1 MIIIDYIIR
10 VSMGLYRSYF
20 GNSIRNNPVEEKPIQ
35 EKQIQLIQ
43 EKQEEDEIPKL
54 IPQEI
59 TQDKAIQEEDKME
72 TIIPSLQL
80 PTEIPIEKPKEK
92 PKMKKLIYKDYSTHD
107 GKKII
112 KLLCEICN
120 LDKSLIKLDCQH
132 ILCDDCF
139 ETQKIYTRHSCII
152 CASK

>member
-10 VSMGLYRSYF
+10 VSIGLYRSYF
-20 GNSIRNNPVEEKPIQ
+20 GNSLRNSSVKTPPKEINQEIQEEKPIQ
-35 EKQIQLIQ
+35 EIQ
-43 EKQEEDEIPKL
+43 EEEDEIPK
-54 IPQEI
+54 I
-59 TQDKAIQEEDKME
+59 IQIEDDDME

-80 PTEIPIEKPKEK
+80 PTEISIEKPKEK

>member
-10 VSMGLYRSYF
+10 FSNGLYRSYL
-20 GNSIRNNPVEEKPIQ
+20 GNSLRNNPVEEKPIQ
-35 EKQIQLIQ
+35 EN
-43 EKQEEDEIPKL
+43 EEEDEIPKL

-59 TQDKAIQEEDKME
+59 TEDKAIQEKEDEKE
-72 TIIPSLQL
+72 TIIPSLTN
-80 PTEIPIEKPKEK
+80 PSEIPIEKPKEK

-107 GKKII
+107 GKKIT

-139 ETQKIYTRHSCII
+139 ETQKIYTKHSCII